1 MAKRDRHPATTDIEQ
16 QWRLH
21 LAQECPAQSDTT
33 RESMIRWLIGEDTER
48 FATYN
53 SCQLSLAR
61 QAMEY
66 RFRILK
72 QRYLGISPQQA
83 YRRLTMRLCSLVL
96 LRNKIRALVA
106 LGGDRRQA
114 IFDVLQEIIQDLLQ
128 RDRYLQQQTAWIATC
143 TDDMRLRTALLLTA
157 VEEYCLRPIRN
168 RPLIVHRFINF
179 LRRTQMGGVTQV
191 PERRILKLLSDELLS
206 DERDNSWSVIDTQA
220 VNIYQDSQIQEEQQT
235 SRYLVQW
242 EFSNYLTNHLGETA
256 VQWLQLYLQGR
267 SPEAIAQQ
275 LNLSVK
281 EVYRLREKIAYHAM
295 RVFGLKHQ
303 PELVSNWLQ
312 TTLEEHN
319 FGLTPKQWQ
328 EFWEQLTPWQRQVVE
343 LKKAGKNLEAIAYT
357 LNRKLNQITN
367 EWNKLCLV
375 AQAVRSGE

>member
-1 MAKRDRHPATTDIEQ
+1 
-16 QWRLH
+16 
-21 LAQECPAQSDTT
+21 
-33 RESMIRWLIGEDTER
+33 
-48 FATYN
+48 
-53 SCQLSLAR
+53 
-61 QAMEY
+61 
-66 RFRILK
+66 
-72 QRYLGISPQQA
+72 
-83 YRRLTMRLCSLVL
+83 
-96 LRNKIRALVA
+96 
-106 LGGDRRQA
+106 
-114 IFDVLQEIIQDLLQ
+114 
-128 RDRYLQQQTAWIATC
+128 
-143 TDDMRLRTALLLTA
+143 
-157 VEEYCLRPIRN
+157 
-168 RPLIVHRFINF
+168 
-179 LRRTQMGGVTQV
+179 
-191 PERRILKLLSDELLS
+191 
-206 DERDNSWSVIDTQA
+206 
-220 VNIYQDSQIQEEQQT
+220 
-235 SRYLVQW
+235 
-242 EFSNYLTNHLGETA
+242 
-256 VQWLQLYLQGR
+256 LQLYLQGR